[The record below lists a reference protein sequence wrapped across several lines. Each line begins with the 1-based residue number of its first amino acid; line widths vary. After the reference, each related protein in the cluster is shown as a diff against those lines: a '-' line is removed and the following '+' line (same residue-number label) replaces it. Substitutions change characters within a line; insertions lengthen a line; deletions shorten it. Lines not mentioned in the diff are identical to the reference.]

1 MYYVSLSLRSK
12 NNYHLS
18 GLLGEWYTAFLP
30 SWFINE
36 GLIIALL
43 RILLR
48 LLGFTSIVGFYF
60 DCWVLL
66 RLLGFTSIVG
76 FCVDCWDLFKLWKF
90 CIILV
95 ELEKKFWIGKYIA
108 EYTMMRQMK
117 PQILFKPRHTE
128 KWTHFCT
135 NHDHHEDGW
144 VPVATGEYW
153 WVPASTGGYWCILEG
168 TGGYQ
173 CPLVESKYYIA
184 TNLDWNKLRLL
195 QT

>member
-1 MYYVSLSLRSK
+1 MAKYAYGRSRICTYLHISVWS
-12 NNYHLS
+12 N
-18 GLLGEWYTAFLP
+18 GFLP